1 MQDMEYQSNDLGKI
15 QIADEVIQVIAGLA
29 ASEIAGVADMSGTFA
44 GGITE
49 SLLGRK
55 NFSKGV
61 RVNFGEEDKTCSIE
75 LSLMLDF
82 GINIPDVCMLV
93 QEHVKQA
100 VESMTGLHV
109 LSINVHVSAVAL
121 QSEKTKELPEGQADK
136 KLR

>member
-1 MQDMEYQSNDLGKI
+1 MQDMEYQSSGLGKI

-29 ASEIAGVADMSGTFA
+29 ASEIEGVADMSGTFA

-61 RVNFGEEDKTCSIE
+61 RVNFGEEDKTCSID
-75 LSLMLDF
+75 LSLSLEF
-82 GINIPDVCMLV
+82 GVNIPEVCILV

-109 LSINVHVSAVAL
+109 LGVNVHVSAVMM
-121 QSEKTKELPEGQADK
+121 QNEKTKDLPEGQPEK
-136 KLR
+136 RLR

>member
-1 MQDMEYQSNDLGKI
+1 MQDMEYQSSDLGKI

-29 ASEIAGVADMSGTFA
+29 ASEIAGVADMSGSFA

-61 RVNFGEEDKTCSIE
+61 RVNFGEEDKSCSID
-75 LSLMLDF
+75 LSLVLEF
-82 GINIPDVCMLV
+82 GINIPDVCTQV
-93 QEHVKQA
+93 QEHVKLA

-109 LSINVHVSAVAL
+109 IGINVHVSAVTI
-121 QSEKTKELPEGQADK
+121 QGEKSKELPEGQADK
-136 KLR
+136 RLR